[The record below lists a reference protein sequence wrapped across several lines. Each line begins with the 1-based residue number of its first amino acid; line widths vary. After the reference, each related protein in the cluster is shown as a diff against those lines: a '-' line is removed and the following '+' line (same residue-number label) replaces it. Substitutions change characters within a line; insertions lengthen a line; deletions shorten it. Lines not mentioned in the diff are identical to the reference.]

1 MYPVRVCDVLA
12 TLERQIETALGQRCQ
27 VVLAASAE
35 GGGTSM
41 DPNTLETFRRK
52 LLTLQQQLARRIFDM
67 EDTMI
72 AMDADRDIERTDRV
86 QEEAA
91 EVALTALDEQGRRQM
106 VAIQAALAR
115 IDAGTYGICETCG
128 ETISTARVS
137 AMPTARL
144 CISCQER
151 LEHQGTRA

>member
-1 MYPVRVCDVLA
+1 
-12 TLERQIETALGQRCQ
+12 
-27 VVLAASAE
+27 
-35 GGGTSM
+35 M
-41 DPNTLETFRRK
+41 DSNTLESYRQQ
-52 LLTLQQQLARRIFDM
+52 LLALQQQLVQRIFGT
-67 EDTMI
+67 EDTML

-91 EVALTALDEQGRRQM
+91 EVALTALDEQGRREM
-106 VAIQAALAR
+106 AAIQAALAR

-128 ETISTARVS
+128 ETISVARLT
-137 AMPTARL
+137 AMPMARL